1 LATQCSYA
9 KESLRERKRFPIY
22 GGEKI
27 MANYDNRLGEW
38 FKQVE
43 RSAQELKKKKTD
55 DVQEEGQRSF
65 PEIEQNTVAR
75 VEITSSNPDQAL
87 SRERLESAVATID
100 TSEILIEESAVGEPR
115 VQCEARSSQALFDD
129 TDIPPVEDFFSFLGH
144 KSDSATENTEDSSLA
159 AEMQPTKPLIRLS
172 EGTGEPRPIETKS
185 VSETQASR
193 PEPIVQ
199 PVMRAEAVYVP
210 PVVQETASTPTVV
223 SVIDEPA
230 EVKAQDSD
238 LQENWDRMP
247 HHLQT
252 LFGVAGEEVAQ
263 NSYKAFKESRG
274 ELIQRLL
281 DPPLTLEE
289 AARILNVCPTT
300 VRRYTNRG
308 VLTHFR
314 TAGNQRRF
322 RLSDVLSFMES
333 NGESG

>member
-1 LATQCSYA
+1 
-9 KESLRERKRFPIY
+9 
-22 GGEKI
+22 

-55 DVQEEGQRSF
+55 DGHEEEQQSF
-65 PEIEQNTVAR
+65 PEVEQHAAVSR
-75 VEITSSNPDQAL
+75 VEITRQPTDEAL
-87 SRERLESAVATID
+87 SMERLESAVATMD
-100 TSEILIEESAVGEPR
+100 TSEILIDEGSVGEPR
-115 VQCEARSSQALFDD
+115 AHSERPSQGLFDD
-129 TDIPPVEDFFSFLGH
+129 ADIPAVEDFFSFLSH
-144 KSDSATENTEDSSLA
+144 KSEPATEESMNASSEIELT
-159 AEMQPTKPLIRLS
+159 QSRPLIRLG
-172 EGTGEPRPIETKS
+172 EGTGDPRPLEDEGFT
-185 VSETQASR
+185 
-193 PEPIVQ
+193 EPIVQ
-199 PVMRAEAVYVP
+199 PKAIYVP
-210 PVVQETASTPTVV
+210 PVVQEVAPTPTALPA
-223 SVIDEPA
+223 SDEPIIA
-230 EVKAQDSD
+230 REPEAQGAH

-274 ELIQRLL
+274 DLIQRLL

-333 NGESG
+333 NGGQTGE